1 MPSTNSQ
8 LTSGERD
15 PRWETVVFDLDG
27 TLVDTIG
34 LIVASYQHATETVL
48 GQAWDARRIRSY
60 IGRPLI
66 ECFREGAP
74 DHADAL
80 FAAYTEWNEA
90 HPHLIA
96 PYAGVDRMLA
106 RLHSAGVRVAVA
118 TSKRREPALMA
129 LERCGI
135 AGLVPVL
142 VTMEDTDVHKPRPE
156 PLLLAL
162 DRAGGVVTSAAYVGD
177 AAVDL
182 RAARAAAMP
191 GVGVTWGAGER
202 EAIEAERP
210 YAVCHSVDALAEV
223 LLPKR

>member
-1 MPSTNSQ
+1 MSP
-8 LTSGERD
+8 EAKAAAA

-34 LIVASYQHATETVL
+34 LIVASYQHATQTVL
-48 GQAWDARRIRSY
+48 GEPWDARRIRGY

-74 DHADAL
+74 EHADAL
-80 FAAYTEWNEA
+80 FAAYTAWNEA

-96 PYAGVDRMLA
+96 PYAGIDAMLRA
-106 RLHSAGVRVAVA
+106 LHDAGVQVAVA

-135 AGLVPVL
+135 ADLMPIL
-142 VTMEDTDVHKPRPE
+142 VTMEDTDVHKPNPE

-162 DRAGGVVTSAAYVGD
+162 ERAGGDIRGAAYVGD

-182 RAARAAAMP
+182 LAAAAAGMP
-191 GVGVTWGAGER
+191 GVGVAWGAGER
-202 EAIEAERP
+202 DALVAQRP
-210 YAVCHSVDALAEV
+210 YAVCDTVADLTGV
-223 LLPKR
+223 LLPGL

>member
-1 MPSTNSQ
+1 MSADST
-8 LTSGERD
+8 

-34 LIVASYQHATETVL
+34 LIVASYQHATQTVL
-48 GQAWDARRIRSY
+48 GHAWDERRIRAY

-74 DHADAL
+74 EHAEAL

-96 PYAGVDRMLA
+96 PYAGVDRMLG
-106 RLHSAGVRVAVA
+106 RLRSAGVQVAVA

-135 AGLVPVL
+135 ADLVPVL

-162 DRAGGVVTSAAYVGD
+162 ARAGGVVTSAAYVGD

-202 EAIEAERP
+202 EAITAEQP
-210 YAVCHSVDALAEV
+210 YAVCHDVAALTEV
-223 LLPKR
+223 LLPVR